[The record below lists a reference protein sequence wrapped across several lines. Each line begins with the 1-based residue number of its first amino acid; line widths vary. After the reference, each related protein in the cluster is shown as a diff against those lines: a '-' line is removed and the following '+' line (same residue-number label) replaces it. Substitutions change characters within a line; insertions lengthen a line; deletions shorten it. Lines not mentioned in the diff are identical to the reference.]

1 LLITTVGVSLIACVT
16 PLVVA
21 GRAKAAA
28 INAPP
33 EAVKVA
39 LTNESM
45 ICQH

>member
-1 LLITTVGVSLIACVT
+1 LLITTVRVSLVACAT

-21 GRAKAAA
+21 GRAEAAA

-39 LTNESM
+39 LTNKSM